1 MKKATETAR
10 QKSRVA
16 ELRAR
21 EAMIDPGLEP
31 EANKAAS
38 EAMQALEEEERA
50 KAAYETAKSDLSEA
64 KETYNQAE
72 RAAIEKSRTAE
83 RISKK
88 TPSSTE
94 PKAVA
99 IDGTEAGLEV
109 PKVDNIANPSGYVEV
124 TDTRVDSHVNPEN
137 RIATTIKTNINSW
150 WVSPAISIPLITGGV
165 LVGVGTLGLILQD
178 SKPNS
183 TPSSS
188 PKITYTTQKFSTIPK
203 KYKHSSLSSYNFTTL
218 GQYLINDKNLINK
231 QVRAY
236 GMNSLITTNN
246 YTELYYCNQ
255 KLLNKEASSISIYDG
270 AIETEM
276 YDDSCMKNRGLFYY
290 TNDGNMHI
298 KTISSQNDY
307 DSVIDDKPLN
317 TFVYDEVLVTNG
329 SKVNSGSATTDHI
342 ALCQTSVGSTV
353 FYPKK
358 NLTLNEYSD
367 ILVENQC
374 INGVLL
380 TGNIAGE
387 HLGNAQI
394 TIKYGNNTTY
404 DSLLYF
410 EE

>member
-1 MKKATETAR
+1 M
-10 QKSRVA
+10 V
-16 ELRAR
+16 
-21 EAMIDPGLEP
+21 PP
-31 EANKAAS
+31 AS
-38 EAMQALEEEERA
+38 
-50 KAAYETAKSDLSEA
+50 SEIQ
-64 KETYNQAE
+64 E
-72 RAAIEKSRTAE
+72 SL
-83 RISKK
+83 
-88 TPSSTE
+88 TPSVYNNQTS
-94 PKAVA
+94 
-99 IDGTEAGLEV
+99 
-109 PKVDNIANPSGYVEV
+109 NIG
-124 TDTRVDSHVNPEN
+124 VNPN
-137 RIATTIKTNINSW
+137 PW
-150 WVSPAISIPLITGGV
+150 WVSPAIRIPIIAGLVVGG
-165 LVGVGTLGLILQD
+165 LVGLGSLTKTD
-178 SKPNS
+178 KVPTPPNPIPQVS
-183 TPSSS
+183 
-188 PKITYTTQKFSTIPK
+188 YTTQKFSTIPK

-231 QVRAY
+231 QVHAY

-255 KLLNKEASSISIYDG
+255 KLLNKEVSSISIYDG

-298 KTISSQNDY
+298 KTISSQSDY
-307 DSVIDDKPLN
+307 DSVINDKPLN
-317 TFVYDEVLVTNG
+317 TFVYDKVLVTNG
-329 SKVNSGSATTDHI
+329 SKANSSNATTDYI
-342 ALCQTSVGSTV
+342 ALCQTNSGSIV

-358 NLTLNEYSD
+358 TLTLNEYSD